1 MVMEFV
7 AGQPL
12 GEWIRSRR
20 PLEQATVLAIAGPL
34 LDGLEVIHRTGY
46 LHRDIKP
53 GNVFIREDGPP
64 APLDLASARVASA
77 GGELTAMAIARVCAI
92 AEYHTQL
99 QQGP

>member
-53 GNVFIREDGPP
+53 GNVFIPEDGSPVL
-64 APLDLASARVASA
+64 LDFGSARVVSE
-77 GGELTAMAIARVCAI
+77 GSELTPTVPPQYAPHDQ
-92 AEYHTQL
+92 YPTPPHHH
-99 QQGP
+99 P